1 MPLQLNNTEAARRF
15 LQIITKER
23 KSRKMLLPA
32 PVQLHVTPSL
42 WRAVISAQTLVA
54 VSSFD
59 TTLGN
64 ENSCVFKLLAAEFG
78 FLERDICIITHS
90 F

>member
-64 ENSCVFKLLAAEFG
+64 ENSCAFKLLAAEFG
-78 FLERDICIITHS
+78 FLEQDICIITHS

>member
-1 MPLQLNNTEAARRF
+1 
-15 LQIITKER
+15 
-23 KSRKMLLPA
+23 MLLPA
-32 PVQLHVTPSL
+32 PGQRVTPSL

-64 ENSCVFKLLAAEFG
+64 ENSSDFKLLVAEFG